1 MAPGA
6 DVGGER
12 EQPEPSESCGREN
25 AQTLPCGSCFPLP
38 QLSLFSWASRMF
50 LCLDVE
56 EAVFST
62 RVRSVLGQP
71 SALLCAVPG
80 GPCLPLLPRCRAP
93 SPRGQ
98 NRSASLASC
107 PRFLAV
113 GDELILVPTDP
124 WLRQLPAEVTVR
136 WLSCCLCLP
145 VSSLN
150 RCRWGESLWCAN
162 TAPQRVPASRA
173 PQGQHCPSASSGA
186 SWKFPWPSSAL

>member
-1 MAPGA
+1 MWAVSASSPSP
-6 DVGGER
+6 VNRVGER
-12 EQPEPSESCGREN
+12 TPRHCRAVLVFLYHSSLSFPGLLECSCASTWRRQSSPRGPGLCWVSHQRCS
-25 AQTLPCGSCFPLP
+25 L
-38 QLSLFSWASRMF
+38 LS
-50 LCLDVE
+50 
-56 EAVFST
+56 
-62 RVRSVLGQP
+62 
-71 SALLCAVPG
+71 PG
-80 GPCLPLLPRCRAP
+80 GPCLPLLPQCRAP

-98 NRSASLASC
+98 NRSASLARS

-186 SWKFPWPSSAL
+186 SWKFPWPSSVL